1 MALHPGTVDTPLS
14 APFQKGVSPDR
25 LFTPAF
31 AAERLLSVIETLT
44 PAQTGHFLA
53 WDGRDIPF

>member
-1 MALHPGTVDTPLS
+1 MDTPLS
-14 APFQKGVSPDR
+14 APFQKGVLPDK

-53 WDGRDIPF
+53 WDGQEIPF